1 MGPWC
6 IILPS
11 LIRLSQVHI
20 VSINSLVYSL
30 WFFFKTYYRFQLTW
44 KMGYFNFSSDLKS
57 IVKENLHV
65 RGLLNVTLNSS
76 FVAIINSFLLSM
88 SLILSIGVFVHR
100 IPPKYS
106 YYSPSWFWKP
116 EWHSIQGVQSVKVL
130 FQYT

>member
-1 MGPWC
+1 MYY
-6 IILPS
+6 PS
-11 LIRLSQVHI
+11 FFDKTQPSTYSVHQF
-20 VSINSLVYSL
+20 SSLFTL
-30 WFFFKTYYRFQLTW
+30 FFFKTYYRFQLTW

-57 IVKENLHV
+57 VVKENLHV